1 MPTEIL
7 DSYAVLSWLQ
17 DEHGGG
23 FVKARLRAA
32 NRGDVRLA
40 MSVINLGE
48 VLYHVERKHKLEA
61 AQAVLAAILEMPIE
75 VLPASQERVFA
86 AAHVKANHAVSYA
99 DAFAIA
105 AAQELDAAILTGDPE
120 FKRVERIVEIVWLS
134 A

>member
-7 DSYAVLSWLQ
+7 DSFALLSWLQ
-17 DEHGGG
+17 DERGGE
-23 FVKARLRAA
+23 FVKARLKVASL
-32 NRGDVRLA
+32 GDVRLV

-48 VLYHVERKHKLEA
+48 VLYLVERKHKLEA
-61 AQAVLAAILEMPIE
+61 AQAILAAILDLPIE
-75 VLPASQERVFA
+75 VLQATQDRVFT

-120 FKRVERIVEIVWLS
+120 FKRVEGMVDIVWLS